1 MLIDCSILILY
12 LLREGYNRY
21 GGNILVGCI
30 ILED

>member
-1 MLIDCSILILY
+1 MPTDYSVLILY

-21 GGNILVGCI
+21 RGNILVGYI